1 MTSGTGPDVVARP
14 IMKPRLGALAMT
26 LYEIVVDTHLSFGT
40 IALTSFWINAAP
52 PKITRLPRQIEAVY
66 FSHRWGGRR
75 DRSSVGTFIKEGAWE
90 G

>member
-1 MTSGTGPDVVARP
+1 
-14 IMKPRLGALAMT
+14 MT

-40 IALTSFWINAAP
+40 LALRSLWINAAA

-66 FSHRWGGRR
+66 SSHHWGGRR
-75 DRSSVGTFIKEGAWE
+75 DRSSVSTFIKEGAWE